1 MRVLREHEF
10 FHFAPQPQLSIAKW
24 SERDQFFKQ
33 IPTWNFKHSNAHLYI
48 VIFGPSGKVR
58 KEFAYKRGDTIYL
71 SELEQNNHIIHRQ
84 IRSYMKAGMSPEDA
98 IGLAEL

>member
-10 FHFAPQPQLSIAKW
+10 FLIAPHPRLSVAKW
-24 SERDQFFKQ
+24 SEQGQFFKQ
-33 IPTWNFKHSNAHLYI
+33 IPTWKFAHSNAHLYI
-48 VIFGPSGKVR
+48 AVFGIGGR
-58 KEFAYKRGDTIYL
+58 AEFVYKRGGTIYL
-71 SELEQNNHIIHRQ
+71 SELEQNNHVIHQQ